1 MTDKRIDPSA
11 HGTLEPDVA
20 DRLLELLSNDDDFRQ
35 RFQNDPAAAL
45 QEIGHAPAATA
56 MKGSRP
62 IEGQP
67 YYCMTSNKL
76 ASKEEIRRCKDA
88 LRDHLTQRA
97 NHQVIYYFEAGE
109 MESTLRRK

>member
-11 HGTLEPDVA
+11 HGTLEPEVA
-20 DRLLELLSNDDDFRQ
+20 DRLLELLSSDDDFRQ
-35 RFQNDPAAAL
+35 RFQDDPAAAL
-45 QEIGHAPAATA
+45 QEIGHAPAVKA

-76 ASKEEIRRCKDA
+76 ASKEEIRECRDS

-97 NHQVIYYFEAGE
+97 DHQVIYYFEAGKI
-109 MESTLRRK
+109 ESTLRTK